1 MSKNPAE
8 GLALNKNSVNVVY
21 EQPKREKI
29 VIDPELQGLK
39 PESKNQ
45 KVLFIKVRI
54 F

>member
-39 PESKNQ
+39 PESKN
-45 KVLFIKVRI
+45 KRYSS
-54 F
+54 